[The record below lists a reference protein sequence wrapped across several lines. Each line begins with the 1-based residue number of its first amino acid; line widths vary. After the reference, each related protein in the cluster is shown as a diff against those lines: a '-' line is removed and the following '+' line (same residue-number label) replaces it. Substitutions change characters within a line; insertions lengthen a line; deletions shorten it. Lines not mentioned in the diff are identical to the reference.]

1 VKQITSRRQDSQVKA
16 ERLKEGALKYKLQHL
31 DNDAIAHKLFDEG
44 IGVEE
49 QGELVRPYSAK
60 YISGVI
66 REGLRDV
73 AAERGNY
80 GKEMQSVL
88 EAELV
93 ELIDFWREKA
103 TDPDAPS
110 LKAADLV
117 RKITMDRATLI
128 GANAPVEQIISV
140 RVDSAL
146 SNFVDTLRQLM
157 PEEHFDHVIAAIT
170 QAEKLSSEYWAEQR
184 QLKASDD
191 DVIDADIVG

>member
-1 VKQITSRRQDSQVKA
+1 VKISTSRRQDSQVKA

-31 DNDAIAHKLFDEG
+31 DNDAIAKQLFDEG

-49 QGELVRPYSAK
+49 EGKLVRPYSSK
-60 YISGVI
+60 YISSVI
-66 REGLRDV
+66 RAELKEI
-73 AAERGNY
+73 AADRGNY

-117 RKITMDRATLI
+117 RKLTMDRAALI

-146 SNFVDTLRQLM
+146 SGFVETLRQLLD
-157 PEEHFDHVIAAIT
+157 EETFDKIISAIS
-170 QAEKLSSEYWAEQR
+170 QAEQLSMEFHKEQKQLQSSEEI
-184 QLKASDD
+184 
-191 DVIDADIVG
+191 IDAEVL